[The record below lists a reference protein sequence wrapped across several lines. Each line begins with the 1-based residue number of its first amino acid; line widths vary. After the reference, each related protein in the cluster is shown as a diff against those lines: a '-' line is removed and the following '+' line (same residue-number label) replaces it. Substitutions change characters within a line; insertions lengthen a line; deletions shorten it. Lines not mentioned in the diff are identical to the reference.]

1 MYYLFER
8 RKTKK
13 RLQKVISKED
23 ILKEIFENDP
33 LGLLNV
39 KPKKSAARTS
49 DERLAASFDEIN
61 DFIENNERE
70 PKPDVSNIS
79 EYKLYSTLKGLRD
92 NEEKMIALKSQ
103 DKHGLFELEKK
114 AINLIDD
121 IFGDDAFDILGDDI
135 EGLFD
140 FKHTPKDYEKAK
152 PDSIGKRFKC
162 KDFDKYEH
170 LFKEVQ
176 DDLALG
182 KRKLVDF
189 KEANVR
195 EGNYYLHN
203 GILFLLEKINEKQ
216 KVKYGDSGRERI
228 DARTRCI
235 FENGTESNILLQ
247 SVIRNLQ
254 VTGRVVTQNVD
265 NVIKEFKES
274 FNGITDDDKESG
286 HIYVLTS
293 QSEKEEIA
301 SLENLYKIG
310 YSSTNVQERIKNAEN
325 EPTYLMAPVKIESS
339 WMCYNMN
346 AQNFESLIHRFFG
359 HTCLEIDVFD
369 NNGIRHTPREWFIVP
384 LKVIEQAISLII
396 SGEIVNYRYDKEN
409 EVIIAR

>member
-1 MYYLFER
+1 M
-8 RKTKK
+8 KD
-13 RLQKVISKED
+13 KES

-33 LGLLNV
+33 FGLLIV

-70 PKPDVSNIS
+70 PKPDPTNIS
-79 EYKLYSTLKGLRD
+79 EYKLYSTLKGLRE
-92 NEEKMIALKSQ
+92 NEEKMMALEPQ
-103 DKHGLFELEKK
+103 DKYGLLNIEKK
-114 AINLIDD
+114 EINSLD
-121 IFGDDAFDILGDDI
+121 DILGDDSLDI
-135 EGLFD
+135 LGDDAEGLFT
-140 FKHTPKDYEKAK
+140 FKHTPKDYERAKA
-152 PDSIGKRFKC
+152 DFVGKRFKC
-162 KDFDKYEH
+162 KDFGKYEH

-189 KEANVR
+189 KEPNLR
-195 EGNYYLHN
+195 EGNYYIHN
-203 GILFLLEKINEKQ
+203 GILFLLESITYEREDHYKKDGTR
-216 KVKYGDSGRERI
+216 VRRDGR
-228 DARTRCI
+228 TKCV
-235 FENGTESNILLQ
+235 FENGTESNILLR
-247 SVIRNLQ
+247 SVEKNLYNN
-254 VTGRVVTQNVD
+254 GKVVTQNVD
-265 NVIKEFKES
+265 KVIEEFTETFS
-274 FNGITDDDKESG
+274 GVTNEDKETG

-310 YSSTNVQERIKNAEN
+310 YSSTSVQERIKNSEN
-325 EPTYLMAPVKIESS
+325 EPTYLMGGVKIESS

-346 AQNFESLIHRFFG
+346 AQKFETLIHRFFG

-384 LKVIEQAISLII
+384 IEAIEQAISLII
-396 SGEIVNYRYDKEN
+396 SGKIVDYRYDKES
-409 EVIIAR
+409 EIIVRK